1 MAGNTS
7 TKKLNIAVVGG
18 GIGGAAAA
26 LNLLKAGHEVQVY
39 EQTQT
44 FREVGAGIQISPN
57 ASRVIHGLGL
67 AAPLAKIGVRPLAF
81 HQKRWQD
88 GRTVLK
94 SPLGDAVEAAFGFPY
109 YQVHRADLLAML
121 VGALPPERLHTGYR
135 LVSFS
140 ADGNGVELTFDNGVT
155 ARADALIGAD
165 GIHSSVRHIL
175 FGAEAP
181 RFTGVTAYRGLIR
194 AERIKHLDVEVSTQ
208 VWMGPGSHLV
218 AYFVAGKRLLNFV
231 ANVERDAWTGESWSE
246 QGDPDDLRAAFA
258 AWDPKLRA
266 ILDGV
271 EQTFIWGIFDR
282 APLPQWSTGRVTLLG
297 DACHPMQPHM
307 AQGAA
312 QALEDG
318 VALTTCLQQSD
329 DIAAALARYER
340 LRKPRTAHVQSLA
353 TANKTRFHLPDGPE
367 QQARDAAM
375 AAGGTD
381 WSLQTIG
388 WLYGYDAV
396 AAMQSGDLGLPEGSG

>member
-1 MAGNTS
+1 MAANNAS
-7 TKKLNIAVVGG
+7 KQLKIAIVGG
-18 GIGGAAAA
+18 GIGGVAAA
-26 LNLLKAGHEVQVY
+26 LNLLKAGCDVQVY
-39 EQTQT
+39 EQAQT
-44 FREVGAGIQISPN
+44 FREVGAGIQVSPN

-67 AAPLAKIGVRPLAF
+67 AAPLAGIGVRPLAF
-81 HQKRWQD
+81 HQKRWRD
-88 GRTVLK
+88 GRTLLK

-121 VGALPPERLHTGYR
+121 VAALPADRMHTGFR
-135 LVSFS
+135 LAAFTDQGD
-140 ADGNGVELTFDNGVT
+140 AVEMEFDNGAR
-155 ARADALIGAD
+155 ARADVLIGAD
-165 GIHSSVRHIL
+165 GIHSTVRHTL

-194 AERIKHLDVEVSTQ
+194 TEHIKHLDVEVATQ
-208 VWMGPGSHLV
+208 VWMGPGKHLV
-218 AYFVAGKRLLNFV
+218 TYFVAGKRLLNFV
-231 ANVERDAWTGESWSE
+231 ANVERDVWTGESWSE
-246 QGDPDDLRAAFA
+246 QGDPDGLRDAFA
-258 AWDPKLRA
+258 TWDPKLRA
-266 ILDGV
+266 ILEGV
-271 EQTFIWGIFDR
+271 EETFIWGIFDR
-282 APLPQWSTGRVTLLG
+282 AALPRWSAGRVTLLG

-318 VALTTCLQQSD
+318 AAITACLQRTD
-329 DIAAALARYER
+329 DIAQALARYEE

-353 TANKTRFHLPDGPE
+353 TANKTRFHLPDGPA
-367 QQARDAAM
+367 QAARDAAM

-396 AAMQSGDLGLPEGSG
+396 AAMESGDMGLPEAAN

>member
-1 MAGNTS
+1 MAGNTP
-7 TKKLNIAVVGG
+7 TNKLQIAVIGG

-26 LNLLKAGHEVQVY
+26 LNLLKAGHDVQVY
-39 EQTQT
+39 EQAES
-44 FREVGAGIQISPN
+44 FREVGAGIQVSPN
-57 ASRVIHGLGL
+57 AARVIHGLGL
-67 AAPLAKIGVRPLAF
+67 AAPLAKIGVRPDAF

-88 GRTVLK
+88 GRTVVK
-94 SPLGDAVEAAFGFPY
+94 SPLGDTVRDAFGFPY
-109 YQVHRADLLAML
+109 YHVHRAELLAML
-121 VGALPPERLHTGYR
+121 AGALPPARLHTGHR
-135 LVSFS
+135 LAAFS
-140 ADGNGVELTFDNGVT
+140 EHADRVEMAFDNGAT
-155 ARADALIGAD
+155 AHADLAVGAD
-165 GIHSSVRHIL
+165 GIHSTVRRIL

-181 RFTGVTAYRGLIR
+181 RFTGVTAFRGLIR
-194 AERIKHLDVEVSTQ
+194 AERVKHLDVEVTTQ

-218 AYFVAGKRLLNFV
+218 TYFVAGKRLLNFV

-246 QGDPDDLRAAFA
+246 QGDPADLRAAFA
-258 AWDPKLRA
+258 AWDPKVRA

-271 EQTFIWGIFDR
+271 EETFIWGIFDR
-282 APLPQWSTGRVTLLG
+282 APLPRWSAGRVTLLG

-318 VALTTCLQQSD
+318 LALTTCLQQTD

-367 QQARDAAM
+367 QQARDKAM

-381 WSLQTIG
+381 WSIATIG
-388 WLYGYDAV
+388 WLYGYDAA
-396 AAMQSGDLGLPEGSG
+396 AAMESGDLGLPEGAA

>member
-1 MAGNTS
+1 MTRRRGFKIFEALVRDPSGCVRAAWPNQTFLAD
-7 TKKLNIAVVGG
+7 KLTRGQRVVLFGRLSPRKWGG
-18 GIGGAAAA
+18 GVHLVDPDYEI
-26 LNLLKAGHEVQVY
+26 LDEEDDAG
-39 EQTQT
+39 
-44 FREVGAGIQISPN
+44 
-57 ASRVIHGLGL
+57 
-67 AAPLAKIGVRPLAF
+67 
-81 HQKRWQD
+81 
-88 GRTVLK
+88 
-94 SPLGDAVEAAFGFPY
+94 EA
-109 YQVHRADLLAML
+109 
-121 VGALPPERLHTGYR
+121 ERLHTGRR

-140 ADGNGVELTFDNGVT
+140 ETCDGVAMEFDNGAK
-155 ARADALIGAD
+155 ARADVLIGAD
-165 GIHSSVRHIL
+165 GIHSTVRRIL

-181 RFTGVTAYRGLIR
+181 RFTGVTAYRGLIP
-194 AERIKHLDVEVSTQ
+194 AERVAALGVEVTTQ

-231 ANVERDAWTGESWSE
+231 ANVERDEWTGESWSE
-246 QGDPDDLRAAFA
+246 RGNPDDLRAAFA
-258 AWDPKLRA
+258 RWDPHLRA

-271 EQTFIWGIFDR
+271 DETFIWGIFDR

-318 VALTTCLQQSD
+318 VALTACLARGND
-329 DIAAALARYER
+329 VGEALARYER

-367 QQARDAAM
+367 QQARDSAM

-381 WSLQTIG
+381 WSLATIG
-388 WLYGYDAV
+388 WLYGYDAA
-396 AAMQSGDLGLPEGSG
+396 AAMERGDPGLPEGMR

>member
-1 MAGNTS
+1 MN
-7 TKKLNIAVVGG
+7 KLKIAVIGG

-26 LNLLKAGHEVQVY
+26 LNLLSVGHDVEVY
-39 EQTQT
+39 EQAQT
-44 FREVGAGIQISPN
+44 FREVGAGIQVSPN
-57 ASRVIHGLGL
+57 AARVVHGLGL

-88 GRTVLK
+88 GSTIVK
-94 SPLGDAVEAAFGFPY
+94 SALGDAVEAAFGFPY

-121 VGALPPERLHTGYR
+121 VDTLPPERLHTGHR
-135 LVSFS
+135 LTGFS
-140 ADGNGVELTFDNGVT
+140 EHGDHVDMAFDNGT
-155 ARADALIGAD
+155 QARADIVIGAD

-194 AERIKHLDVEVSTQ
+194 AERVAHLDVEVTTQ

-218 AYFVAGKRLLNFV
+218 AYFVAGKRVLNFV

-246 QGDPDDLRAAFA
+246 QGDPETLRAAFA

-271 EQTFIWGIFDR
+271 EQTFVWGIFDR
-282 APLPQWSTGRVTLLG
+282 APLPRWSTSRVTLLG

-318 VALTTCLQQSD
+318 VALTTCLQQSE
-329 DIAAALARYER
+329 DIAEALARYER
-340 LRKPRTAHVQSLA
+340 LRRPRTAHVQSLA

-381 WSLQTIG
+381 WSLRTIG

-396 AAMQSGDLGLPEGSG
+396 AAMQRGDLGLPDAA

>member
-1 MAGNTS
+1 MAGNTA
-7 TKKLNIAVVGG
+7 TKKLKIAVVGG

-26 LNLLKAGHEVQVY
+26 LSLLNAGHDVNVY

-44 FREVGAGIQISPN
+44 LREVGAGIQISPN

-67 AAPLAKIGVRPLAF
+67 AAPLAQIGVRPLAF

-88 GRTVLK
+88 GRTLLK
-94 SPLGDAVEAAFGFPY
+94 SPLGDTVEAAFGFPY
-109 YQVHRADLLAML
+109 YQVHRPDVLAML
-121 VGALPPERLHTGYR
+121 VGALPPERLRTGHR
-135 LVSFS
+135 LAAFTERGDAV
-140 ADGNGVELTFDNGVT
+140 DIEFDNG
-155 ARADALIGAD
+155 ARAHADVLIGAD
-165 GIHSSVRHIL
+165 GIHSTVRHIL

-194 AERIKHLDVEVSTQ
+194 AERVAHIDVETTTQ

-231 ANVERDAWTGESWSE
+231 ANVERDEWTGESWSE
-246 QGDPDDLRAAFA
+246 RGNPDDLRAAFA
-258 AWDPKLRA
+258 TWDPKLRA
-266 ILDGV
+266 ILEGV
-271 EQTFIWGIFDR
+271 EETFIWGIFDR
-282 APLPQWSTGRVTLLG
+282 APLPRWSAGRVTLLG

-318 VALTTCLQQSD
+318 VALTTCLEQSH
-329 DIAAALARYER
+329 DIAAALARYEA

-367 QQARDAAM
+367 QAARDAAM

-381 WSLQTIG
+381 WSIQTIG
-388 WLYGYDAV
+388 WLYGYDA
-396 AAMQSGDLGLPEGSG
+396 AQAMQTGALGLPERTA

>member
-1 MAGNTS
+1 MAGQTANN
-7 TKKLNIAVVGG
+7 KLKIAVIGG

-26 LNLLKAGHEVQVY
+26 LNLLKAGHDVDVY
-39 EQTQT
+39 EQAAS

-57 ASRVIHGLGL
+57 AARVIHGLGL
-67 AAPLAKIGVRPLAF
+67 AAPLAKIGVRPEAF

-94 SPLGDAVEAAFGFPY
+94 SPLGGTMFEAFGFPY

-121 VGALPPERLHTGYR
+121 VAALPPERLHTGHR
-135 LVSFS
+135 LAALSEHN
-140 ADGNGVELTFDNGVT
+140 DHVELAFDNG
-155 ARADALIGAD
+155 ARAHAEVAIGAD

-181 RFTGVTAYRGLIR
+181 RFTGVTAFRGLIR
-194 AERIKHLDVEVSTQ
+194 AERIRHLDVEVTTQ

-218 AYFVAGKRLLNFV
+218 TYFVAGKRLLNFV
-231 ANVERDAWTGESWSE
+231 ANVEREAWTAELWSE
-246 QGDPDDLRAAFA
+246 QGDPADLRAAFA

-271 EQTFIWGIFDR
+271 EETFIWGIFDR

-318 VALTTCLQQSD
+318 LAVTTCLQQSD
-329 DIAAALARYER
+329 DIAQALARYER

-353 TANKTRFHLPDGPE
+353 TANKTRFHLPDGLE

-388 WLYGYDAV
+388 WLYGYDAK
-396 AAMQSGDLGLPEGSG
+396 AAVESGDPGLPAKAS

>member
-1 MAGNTS
+1 MTEL
-7 TKKLNIAVVGG
+7 KIAVVGG
-18 GIGGAAAA
+18 GIGGVAAA
-26 LNLLKAGHEVQVY
+26 LNLLAAGHDVAVY
-39 EQTQT
+39 EQAPA
-44 FREVGAGIQISPN
+44 FREVGAGIQVSPN

-67 AAPLAKIGVRPLAF
+67 AEPLARIGVRPLAF

-88 GRTVLK
+88 GRSIVK
-94 SPLGDAVEAAFGFPY
+94 SPLGDAVESAFGFPY

-121 VGALPPERLHTGYR
+121 VGALPPARLHTGHR
-135 LVSFS
+135 LVSFGETG
-140 ADGNGVELTFDNGVT
+140 DGVEMEFDNGAR
-155 ARADALIGAD
+155 ARADILIGAD

-194 AERIKHLDVEVSTQ
+194 AARIAHLDVEVATQ

-231 ANVERDAWTGESWSE
+231 ANVERDEWTGESWSE
-246 QGDPDDLRAAFA
+246 QGDPAALRAAFA
-258 AWDPKLRA
+258 GWDPKLRA

-282 APLPQWSTGRVTLLG
+282 APLPRWSTGRVTLLG

-318 VALTTCLQQSD
+318 AALTACLRQGD

-340 LRKPRTAHVQSLA
+340 LRKARTAHVQSLA

-381 WSLQTIG
+381 WSLRTIG

-396 AAMQSGDLGLPEGSG
+396 AAMESGDAGLPDAA

>member
-1 MAGNTS
+1 MSGNTAPE
-7 TKKLNIAVVGG
+7 KLKVAVIGG

-26 LNLLKAGHEVQVY
+26 LNLLKAGHDVQVY
-39 EQTQT
+39 EQAQG
-44 FREVGAGIQISPN
+44 FREVGAGIQVSPN

-67 AAPLAKIGVRPLAF
+67 AEPLARIGVRPQAF

-88 GRTVLK
+88 GRTVVK
-94 SPLGDAVEAAFGFPY
+94 SPLGDTVRDAFGFPY
-109 YQVHRADLLAML
+109 YQVHRADLLSML
-121 VGALPPERLHTGYR
+121 VAALPPERLHAGHRLTG
-135 LVSFS
+135 FS
-140 ADGNGVELTFDNGVT
+140 ERGDHVEMAFDNGAR
-155 ARADALIGAD
+155 ARADVLIGAD
-165 GIHSSVRHIL
+165 GIHSTVRNIL

-194 AERIKHLDVEVSTQ
+194 AERVAHLDVEVATQ

-218 AYFVAGKRLLNFV
+218 TYFVAGKRLLNFV
-231 ANVERDAWTGESWSE
+231 ANVERDSWTRESWSE
-246 QGDPDDLRAAFA
+246 RGNPDDLRAAFA

-271 EQTFIWGIFDR
+271 EETFIWGIFDR
-282 APLPQWSTGRVTLLG
+282 APLAQWSTGRVTLLG

-318 VALTTCLQQSD
+318 LALTTCLQQSG
-329 DIAAALARYER
+329 DIASALARYER

-367 QQARDAAM
+367 QAARDAAM
-375 AAGGTD
+375 TAGGTD
-381 WSLQTIG
+381 WSLQAIG
-388 WLYGYDAV
+388 WLYGYDAA
-396 AAMQSGDLGLPEGSG
+396 AAMQSGALGLPEAAG

>member
-1 MAGNTS
+1 MAGNTA
-7 TKKLNIAVVGG
+7 TKKLKIAIIGG

-26 LNLLKAGHEVQVY
+26 LSLLQAGHDVEVY

-44 FREVGAGIQISPN
+44 LREVGAGIQISPN

-67 AAPLAKIGVRPLAF
+67 AEPLAQIGVRPLAF

-88 GRTVLK
+88 GRTILK
-94 SPLGDAVEAAFGFPY
+94 SPLGDTVEAAFGFPY
-109 YQVHRADLLAML
+109 YQVHRPGVLSML
-121 VGALPPERLHTGYR
+121 VAALPPERLHTGHR
-135 LVSFS
+135 LAAFTEHRD
-140 ADGNGVELTFDNGVT
+140 AVEMQFDNGVR
-155 ARADALIGAD
+155 ARADVLIGAD
-165 GIHSSVRHIL
+165 GIHSTVRHIL

-194 AERIKHLDVEVSTQ
+194 AERVAHLDVETTTQ

-218 AYFVAGKRLLNFV
+218 SYFVAGKRLLNFV
-231 ANVERDAWTGESWSE
+231 ANVEREAWTGESWSE
-246 QGDPDDLRAAFA
+246 RGNPEDLRAAFA
-258 AWDPKLRA
+258 TWDPKLRA
-266 ILDGV
+266 ILEGV
-271 EQTFIWGIFDR
+271 EETFIWGIFDR
-282 APLPQWSTGRVTLLG
+282 APLPRWSTGRVTLLG

-318 VALTTCLQQSD
+318 VALTACLQQSD
-329 DIAAALARYER
+329 DIAAALARYEA
-340 LRKPRTAHVQSLA
+340 LRKARTAHVQSLA

-367 QQARDAAM
+367 QAARDAAM

-381 WSLQTIG
+381 WSIRAIG
-388 WLYGYDAV
+388 WLYGYDAA
-396 AAMQSGDLGLPEGSG
+396 AAMQSGALGLPEAAA

>member
-1 MAGNTS
+1 MAGTTPKKNC
-7 TKKLNIAVVGG
+7 KLNIAVVGG
-18 GIGGAAAA
+18 GIAGAAAA
-26 LNLLKAGHEVQVY
+26 LNLLAAGHDVQVY
-39 EQTQT
+39 EQAQT
-44 FREVGAGIQISPN
+44 FREVGAGIQVSPN

-67 AAPLAKIGVRPLAF
+67 AAPLAQIGVRPLAF

-88 GRTVLK
+88 GSTLLK
-94 SPLGDAVEAAFGFPY
+94 TPLGDAVEAAFGFPY
-109 YQVHRADLLAML
+109 YQVHRADILAML
-121 VGALPPERLHTGYR
+121 VGALPPARLHTGHR
-135 LVSFS
+135 LAGFS
-140 ADGNGVELTFDNGVT
+140 ERGDGVDMAFDNGAQ
-155 ARADALIGAD
+155 ARADLLIGAN

-194 AERIKHLDVEVSTQ
+194 AERVRHLDVEVTTQ

-218 AYFVAGKRLLNFV
+218 TYFVAGKRLLNFV
-231 ANVERDAWTGESWSE
+231 ANVERDAWTAESWSE
-246 QGDPDDLRAAFA
+246 QGNPDDLRAAFA
-258 AWDPKLRA
+258 AWDPHLRA
-266 ILDGV
+266 ILEGV
-271 EQTFIWGIFDR
+271 EETFIWGIFDR
-282 APLPQWSTGRVTLLG
+282 APLPRWSTGRVTLLG

-312 QALEDG
+312 QALEDS
-318 VALTTCLQQSD
+318 VALTACLQQSG
-329 DIAAALARYER
+329 DIAAALARYEA

-367 QQARDAAM
+367 QAARDAAM

-396 AAMQSGDLGLPEGSG
+396 AAMENGNLGLPEQ

>member
-1 MAGNTS
+1 MRG
-7 TKKLNIAVVGG
+7 TKSLKIAVIGG
-18 GIGGAAAA
+18 GIGGVGAA
-26 LNLLKAGHEVQVY
+26 LNSLAAGYDVEVY
-39 EQTQT
+39 EQAQT
-44 FREVGAGIQISPN
+44 IREVGAGIQVSPN
-57 ASRVIHGLGL
+57 ASRVIHALGL
-67 AAPLAKIGVRPLAF
+67 AEPLAQIGVRPLAF

-88 GRTVLK
+88 GRTIVK
-94 SPLGDAVEAAFGFPY
+94 SALGDAVEATFGFPY

-121 VGALPPERLHTGYR
+121 VRALPPERLHAGHR

-140 ADGNGVELTFDNGVT
+140 EAGDGVEMAFDNGKR
-155 ARADALIGAD
+155 ARADVLIGAD

-194 AERIKHLDVEVSTQ
+194 ATRIAHLDVEVTTQ

-231 ANVERDAWTGESWSE
+231 ANVERDEWTGESWSE
-246 QGDPDDLRAAFA
+246 RGNPAALRAAFA
-258 AWDPKLRA
+258 GWDPKLRA
-266 ILDGV
+266 ILEGV
-271 EQTFIWGIFDR
+271 EETFIWGIFDR
-282 APLPQWSTGRVTLLG
+282 APLPRWSAGRVTLLG

-318 VALTTCLQQSD
+318 AALTACLRQSD
-329 DIAAALARYER
+329 DVVDALARYER
-340 LRKPRTAHVQSLA
+340 LRKARTAHVQSLA

-375 AAGGTD
+375 GAGGTD
-381 WSLQTIG
+381 WSLRTIG
-388 WLYGYDAV
+388 WLYGYDAA
-396 AAMQSGDLGLPEGSG
+396 AAMERGDPGLPDAA